1 MKKIK
6 EENDNFKKLLN
17 QLKLLSPTSKN
28 KEIVYDKIINYNPTN
43 LSLKGGSNGYHNS
56 FKEDIIH
63 KKYLS
68 YKQKYINLKNKR
80 KENI

>member
-1 MKKIK
+1 M
-6 EENDNFKKLLN
+6 
-17 QLKLLSPTSKN
+17 LSSSDKN
-28 KEIVYDKIINYNPTN
+28 KELVYTKIKNYDPTN
-43 LSLKGGSNGYHNS
+43 LSLNGGSNGYHNS
-56 FKEDIIH
+56 FKENIIH